1 MSSDKT
7 TLYDAVA
14 NMALPSSSH
23 FSYLDS
29 LVALLKRRSVIIAT
43 SFVLVFGSVAWFKD
57 IFGSG
62 AFISPAA
69 PRFGAVAG
77 ERIATFNGKW
87 DYHRDQD
94 NLLLDL
100 GQCDAAFPDLFDEIK
115 RPMKDRWS
123 RRITLQEIDSI
134 EPKNGYVRA
143 MIFDQ
148 QVFNLCAHFKSNVA
162 ALHN

>member
-1 MSSDKT
+1 MSSHKT
-7 TLYDAVA
+7 TPFDSVA
-14 NMALPSSSH
+14 SMALPNSSH
-23 FSYLDS
+23 FNYLDS
-29 LVALLKRRSVIIAT
+29 LLALLKRRSVIIAT
-43 SFVLVFGSVAWFKD
+43 AFLLVFGSFAWFKD

-100 GQCDAAFPDLFDEIK
+100 GQCDAAFPGLFDEVK

-123 RRITLQEIDSI
+123 RRITLKEIDSI

-148 QVFNLCAHFKSNVA
+148 QVFNPYAHAKSNIA
-162 ALHN
+162 ALYH